1 MGLIKKLAGKT
12 AIGGLAS
19 EIMDSDKDKKKSP
32 LKYSQRDMDRAKR
45 KKKQASAPTRRTQ
58 TALDGE
64 PLG

>member
-12 AIGGLAS
+12 AIGSLAS
-19 EIMDSDKDKKKSP
+19 EEIGSDKGAKGN
-32 LKYSQRDMDRAKR
+32 LFKYSQRDMDRAKR